1 MTPDDIHKAKDRDLF
16 HSIAAIKRAAL
27 LARQVAIQTNTSI
40 IVMVD
45 GEIVSYSADE
55 LRQQEQ
61 LKQAQADIPIAS
73 K

>member
-1 MTPDDIHKAKDRDLF
+1 
-16 HSIAAIKRAAL
+16 
-27 LARQVAIQTNTSI
+27 
-40 IVMVD
+40 MVD

-61 LKQAQADIPIAS
+61 LKQAQADIPIAP